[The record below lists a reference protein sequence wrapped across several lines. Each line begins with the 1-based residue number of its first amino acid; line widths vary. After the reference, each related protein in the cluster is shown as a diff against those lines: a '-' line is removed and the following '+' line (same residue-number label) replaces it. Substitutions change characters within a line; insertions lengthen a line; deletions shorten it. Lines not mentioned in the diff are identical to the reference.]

1 MTCENPGCKKLISSS
16 CSRSSCISSFCISTV
31 SIQRPCL
38 RPTPDSRP
46 AWVKPNRRCSAAD
59 ASLPVSAMTA
69 MTCRAPAAA
78 HPASSEPSRALPIP
92 RPVQPGERNTL
103 SSTVCR

>member
-1 MTCENPGCKKLISSS
+1 M
-16 CSRSSCISSFCISTV
+16 
-31 SIQRPCL
+31 
-38 RPTPDSRP
+38 
-46 AWVKPNRRCSAAD
+46 KPNRRCSAAD

-103 SSTVCR
+103 SSTVYR

>member
-1 MTCENPGCKKLISSS
+1 M
-16 CSRSSCISSFCISTV
+16 
-31 SIQRPCL
+31 
-38 RPTPDSRP
+38 
-46 AWVKPNRRCSAAD
+46 KPNRRCSAAD

-78 HPASSEPSRALPIP
+78 QPSSRRPSSALPIP

-103 SSTVCR
+103 SSTVYR

>member
-1 MTCENPGCKKLISSS
+1 M
-16 CSRSSCISSFCISTV
+16 
-31 SIQRPCL
+31 
-38 RPTPDSRP
+38 
-46 AWVKPNRRCSAAD
+46 KPNRRCSAAE

-78 HPASSEPSRALPIP
+78 HPASSVPSRALPIP
-92 RPVQPGERNTL
+92 RPVQPGERYTV